1 MQVGLGRPMHGRLWL
16 LHRWLW
22 RPRSRR
28 GSVHGGNDGK
38 HHQQLSREEQVDLGH
53 GEKGSGVSEHSLSPS
68 TPFWINSPAKEQRLQ
83 SALVGLIP
91 LCSDDSDEIMK
102 IAADLQLFPHPSRL
116 SRHAG

>member
-22 RPRSRR
+22 RPRPRR

-38 HHQQLSREEQVDLGH
+38 HHQQLSSKEQVDLGH

-68 TPFWINSPAKEQRLQ
+68 APFWINSPAKEQLLQ
-83 SALVGLIP
+83 AALP
-91 LCSDDSDEIMK
+91 
-102 IAADLQLFPHPSRL
+102 A
-116 SRHAG
+116 HAPG

>member
-1 MQVGLGRPMHGRLWL
+1 MQVGLGSPLHGRLWL
-16 LHRWLW
+16 LHWRIW
-22 RPRSRR
+22 RPRPRR

-68 TPFWINSPAKEQRLQ
+68 TPFWINPPAKEQRLQ
-83 SALVGLIP
+83 SALGGLIP
-91 LCSDDSDEIMK
+91 LCSDNSGDIMK
-102 IAADLQLFPHPSRL
+102 IAADLQLLPHPSRL